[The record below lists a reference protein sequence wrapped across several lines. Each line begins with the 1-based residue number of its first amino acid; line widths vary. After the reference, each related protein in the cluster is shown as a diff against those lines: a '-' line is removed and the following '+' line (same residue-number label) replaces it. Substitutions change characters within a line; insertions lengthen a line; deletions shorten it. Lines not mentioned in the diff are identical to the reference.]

1 MSEYIRVFTDAK
13 KSKAGEPPSG
23 VKFNE
28 DPSKTSTREISVGGI
43 AAMAAFGPLAWALGA
58 RATRQ
63 ATGGN
68 SANQL
73 SDREQGILNDMQKT
87 IVFHKKASQ
96 VCQEEIQKMEQA
108 LKTALMHLEMH
119 EKEAAKLQ
127 GMQQSH
133 MQYYMQH

>member
-28 DPSKTSTREISVGGI
+28 DPSKTTTRELNPLGV
-43 AAMAAFGPLAWALGA
+43 AARFLSPFAWAVGPSLRRDVA
-58 RATRQ
+58 
-63 ATGGN
+63 GGN

-108 LKTALMHLEMH
+108 LKTALMHFEMH

-127 GMQQSH
+127 GMQQAH
-133 MQYYMQH
+133 MQHYMQH